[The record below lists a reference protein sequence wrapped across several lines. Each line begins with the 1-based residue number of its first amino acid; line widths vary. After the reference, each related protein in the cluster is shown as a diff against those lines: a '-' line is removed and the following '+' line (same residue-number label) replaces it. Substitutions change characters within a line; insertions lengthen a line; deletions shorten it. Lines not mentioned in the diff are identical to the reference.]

1 MRSQKSLKKDWL
13 CRVGRGDGNGNYC
26 FRFLLRRDH
35 RWVEKADSVFFGN
48 LENLCPELVVAYALA
63 QMLRFL
69 FVFEL

>member
-1 MRSQKSLKKDWL
+1 MGMELFVSVFCL
-13 CRVGRGDGNGNYC
+13 CVIIAG
-26 FRFLLRRDH
+26 
-35 RWVEKADSVFFGN
+35 WQKADSVFFAN